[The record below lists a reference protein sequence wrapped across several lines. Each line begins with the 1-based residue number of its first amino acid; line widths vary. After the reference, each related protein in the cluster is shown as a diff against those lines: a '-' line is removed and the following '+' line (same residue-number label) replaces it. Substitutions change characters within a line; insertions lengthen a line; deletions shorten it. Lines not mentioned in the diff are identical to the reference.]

1 MKINN
6 SFVTNICGKGGV
18 SIEMGNFINFNNK
31 NNLAGLSLSLGV
43 GLTRHN
49 KLTW

>member
-6 SFVTNICGKGGV
+6 SFVTNICGGGV

-31 NNLAGLSLSLGV
+31 NNLGGLSLSLGV

-49 KLTW
+49 NLT